1 MTKLYDVLLTDILPD
16 VFKDAE
22 KTKAFAEAERDV
34 RRMIYDFAVRAM
46 IYTHLDK
53 QKDEVLDLM
62 AVEMKTQYY
71 SSEFDRETK
80 LHLIRNTMRWHIRAG
95 TAGAVQEMIQTVFGS
110 GEVMEWFEYGGEPF
124 YFRIRADDDLTPDML
139 NKFREQISRVKNT
152 TSTLEAIQIHHEMIQ
167 DICVSGSIRS
177 DSVINIMCEELQKGE
192 EDGKL

>member
-1 MTKLYDVLLTDILPD
+1 MTKLYNVLLTDILPD
-16 VFKDAE
+16 VFTDAE

-46 IYTHLDK
+46 IYIHLDK

-62 AVEMKTQYY
+62 AAEMKTQYY
-71 SSEFDRETK
+71 SSELDQETK

-110 GEVMEWFEYGGEPF
+110 GEVMEWFQYGGEPF

-167 DICVSGSIRS
+167 DICVSGSIQT
-177 DSVINIMCEELQKGE
+177 DTEVKILCEEYE
-192 EDGKL
+192 